1 MFHLKAIGVIPA
13 RHGSTRFP
21 GKPLAMIAG
30 KPMIQHVYENVKK
43 SSELDDVVVATD
55 HEEIKQAVEAFGG
68 KAVMTKKDHETG
80 SDRIAEVT
88 SQIEGDFFV
97 NIQGDEP
104 LIHHNLI
111 DALVAT
117 AREAGNAVVTA
128 KTQIKDEQD
137 VANPNVVKVVT
148 GNNNNALYFSRSP
161 IPYNRA
167 QKDVT
172 YYKHLG
178 IYAYPKAVLNE
189 FVKLPQS
196 KLEELEMLEQL
207 RLLENGYTIKV
218 VETTYDAVGVDTP
231 EDIEKVEQIL
241 GGKQHV

>member
-1 MFHLKAIGVIPA
+1 MKAIGVIPA
-13 RHGSTRFP
+13 RYGSTRFP
-21 GKPLAMIAG
+21 GKPLAQIMG

-43 SSELDDVVVATD
+43 SKELDDVVVATD
-55 HEEIKQAVEAFGG
+55 HEAIFQTVEAFGG

-88 SQIEGDFFV
+88 NHVEGDFFV

-104 LIHHNLI
+104 LIHHELI
-111 DALVAT
+111 DTLVRT
-117 AREAGNAVVTA
+117 ARESDDAVITA
-128 KTQIKDEQD
+128 KTAIKTEADI
-137 VANPNVVKVVT
+137 ANPNVVKVVA
-148 GNNNNALYFSRSP
+148 GYDNKALYFSRSA

-167 QKDVT
+167 NKETT

-196 KLEELEMLEQL
+196 PLEELEMLEQL

-218 VETTYDAVGVDTP
+218 IETTYDAVGVDTP
-231 EDIEKVEQIL
+231 EDIQKVERIL
-241 GGKQHV
+241 GGTQHV

>member
-1 MFHLKAIGVIPA
+1 MKAIGVIPA
-13 RHGSTRFP
+13 RYGSTRFP

-43 SSELDDVVVATD
+43 SSGLDDVVVATD
-55 HEEIKQAVEAFGG
+55 HEDIKKVVEAFGG
-68 KAVMTKKDHETG
+68 KAVMTRKDHETG

-88 SQIEGDFFV
+88 LQIEGDLFV

-104 LIHHNLI
+104 MIHHSLI
-111 DALVAT
+111 DTLVAT

-128 KTQIKDEQD
+128 KTKIQHAQD
-137 VANPNVVKVVT
+137 VTNPNVVKVVT
-148 GNNNNALYFSRSP
+148 ASNGNALYFSRSP

-167 QKDVT
+167 QKEVS

-178 IYAYPKAVLNE
+178 IYAYPKGILNE

-207 RLLENGYTIKV
+207 RLLENDYTIKV

-241 GGKQHV
+241 GGKLYV